1 MATHSD
7 ATGYLLAHRDS
18 VPEGWFHAVCE
29 AAINATGDSLSTDE
43 LERLWRFFVGLET
56 FAPVAAT
63 PPVLAVTARNAIQPF
78 HLESLSDFSDFKKL
92 GNRLC
97 LDLSKRITLVFGRNG
112 AGKSSLCQA
121 FKILANPEKPKE
133 PLNNVRSSSKVL
145 PSFKYKFRGGSL
157 ESWTELDGFGGQAQA
172 IKYFDSAV
180 AYKHV
185 NSSITP
191 EAVVELS
198 VFQLE
203 CFDFARE
210 YLRQFQAHGVSKI
223 AEYRRNTDKKIV
235 DVKLSVQAVIDTN
248 TGAFKDWSATNCD
261 PMLTWIRTVNF
272 GEEKRQLREDKQA
285 RLNQL
290 RGAAS
295 SEGQQALTLQKSLL
309 GQVKQSVVN
318 FLLQCTNFSYSS
330 YSQILFSIQQKE
342 AASVEIAGAVFPRE
356 LDVVAQRN
364 LLSAAAAIRPFVPAD
379 SCPLCRQKLDGE
391 AHALFHAFHNH
402 LISTIQTELSAL
414 RNQQQTQQSK
424 KMLIEG
430 FGELNY
436 SQYSNVLNVE
446 FLRGISELIQVVKS
460 SLRAP
465 IINQGAIEA
474 YGRYSELQ
482 AYADALTVEYNKVDS
497 ALTLASSGQQALN
510 VEILKLTAEVGA
522 INIDEA
528 AYAVRPQVEE
538 ICQSAI
544 DFAGSAR
551 AMESYNFT
559 SRLSA
564 LTARKKEAHT
574 ALVLSSFIPYLDGE
588 YRRLCGASLEQIG
601 VRLANQGADAIVHPK
616 IGDELVHRVLS
627 EGELKVHALALF
639 MCEASVAPHQ
649 VLVLDDPVTS
659 FDYNYISN
667 FCERL
672 RDYAK
677 DNAHSQLVVLTHNW
691 DFFANL
697 QATLNGSGLSGSFSV
712 QVLED
717 CSTVAEYVEKWDE
730 LCNQIDVYVNP
741 QVEISADEKFKL
753 SALLRRLV
761 ERLTN
766 AYVFNEQRHQYKIR
780 TLQVSNFKDFIK
792 LVPLLP
798 VEADRLK
805 DLYAN
810 LSPLE
815 HDDLRNYYSTKSIYQ
830 FSTWYNEI
838 KAVKAAVEARRTA

>member
-18 VPEGWFHAVCE
+18 VNEAWFHAVCE
-29 AAINATGDSLSTDE
+29 AAINSVGDSLPPDE
-43 LERLWRFFVGLET
+43 LERLWRLFSGLET
-56 FAPVAAT
+56 FAPAAAT
-63 PPVLAVTARNAIQPF
+63 PPVLTANAPNAIQPF
-78 HLESLSDFSDFKKL
+78 HLESLSDFSEFKKL
-92 GNRLC
+92 GGLLK

-133 PLNNVRSSSKVL
+133 PLNNVRSPSKVL
-145 PSFKYKFRGGSL
+145 PSFKYKFRGGSV
-157 ESWTELDGFGGQAQA
+157 EGWTELDGFGGQAQA

-185 NSSITP
+185 NGSIAP

-198 VFQLE
+198 AFRLE
-203 CFDFARE
+203 CFDYARE
-210 YLRQFQAHGVSKI
+210 YLRQFQAYGVSKI
-223 AEYRRNTDKKIV
+223 TEYRRDADKKISDIKFNV
-235 DVKLSVQAVIDTN
+235 RAVIDTN
-248 TGAFKDWSATNCD
+248 TGVFKDWSATNCD
-261 PMLTWIRTVNF
+261 PMLSWIGTVTF
-272 GEEKRQLREDKQA
+272 GEEKRQARADKQA
-285 RLNQL
+285 RLEQL
-290 RGAAS
+290 KGVAS
-295 SEGQQALTLQKSLL
+295 TEGQQALILRKRLL
-309 GQVKQSVVN
+309 DQVKQSVSGFVK
-318 FLLQCTNFSYSS
+318 QCGSFSYAG
-330 YSQILFSIQQKE
+330 YTQLLTSIQQKE
-342 AASVEIAGAVFPRE
+342 IASIELAGTVFLPE
-356 LDVVAQRN
+356 LDLVGQQN
-364 LLSAAAAIRPFVPAD
+364 LLSAAAAITPFLTAEN
-379 SCPLCRQKLDGE
+379 CPLCRQDLESE
-391 AHALFHAFHNH
+391 ARALFHAYHNH
-402 LISTIQTELSAL
+402 FISTLQKELSLL
-414 RNQQQTQQSK
+414 RIQQQAQQSVK
-424 KMLIEG
+424 GQIERYA
-430 FGELNY
+430 ELDY

-446 FLRGISELIQVVKS
+446 FLRGLAGLIQAIKQ
-460 SLRAP
+460 SLQVAVIDP
-465 IINQGAIEA
+465 AAIA
-474 YGRYSELQ
+474 TYGRYSELQ
-482 AYADALTVEYNKVDS
+482 GYIEAISGEYNKVDS
-497 ALTLASSGQQALN
+497 ALTLAASGQQALN
-510 VEILKLTAEVGA
+510 EEISKLTAEVGA

-538 ICQSAI
+538 ICRSAI
-544 DFAGSAR
+544 AFAGTAR
-551 AMESYNFT
+551 SMESYNFT

-564 LTARKKEAHT
+564 LTARKKDAHT
-574 ALVLSSFIPYLDGE
+574 ALVLSSFVPHLDSE

-677 DNAHSQLVVLTHNW
+677 DNAQSQLIVLTHNW

-717 CSTVAEYVEKWDE
+717 CSTVAEYVEKWEE
-730 LCNQIDVYVNP
+730 LCNQIDAYVNP
-741 QVEISADEKFKL
+741 HIEISPDEKCKL

-761 ERLTN
+761 EKLTN

-780 TLQVSNFKDFIK
+780 TLQVSSFKDFVK

-798 VEADRLK
+798 AEADRLK

-838 KAVKAAVEARRTA
+838 RAIKTAVEARRTA